1 MISENFGGVVS
12 ETVDKFESD
21 QLPILLIIVKSR
33 SGLDV
38 FSVLQG
44 HISTD
49 ELMVNLLTAVE
60 AFQHTKELE
69 MREEVSRI

>member
-1 MISENFGGVVS
+1 MISEYFGGVVS
-12 ETVDKFESD
+12 ETVDKFEPD

-44 HISTD
+44 HISAD
-49 ELMVNLLTAVE
+49 ELMMNLLTAVD
-60 AFQHTKELE
+60 AFHHTKELDL
-69 MREEVSRI
+69 REEVGN